1 MKASLNKT
9 RVLLEVWFAYMS
21 AYRAEIVIWILSGSL
36 PLIMMAV
43 WIGKA
48 NTENGTVNG
57 FTPSDFA
64 TYFLA
69 AWLTQ
74 QLAVAWVS
82 WELDYQIR
90 LGELSAKLL
99 RPFDVMWEHV
109 TQHITERLVRLPF
122 IIIVLGVGIWL
133 VPDTQLTPGILYVL
147 VYTCSVVM
155 AFMIRFLIAY
165 CIGLLTFWFDQ
176 ATALDE
182 LYFVVAAFLTGSFA
196 PLEFYPPIV
205 RAFIEWT
212 PFPYII
218 YYPIQILIGSVSS
231 ADILR
236 ILIVQVWW
244 ISLFALLRLFLW
256 KHGLRR
262 YGAFGA

>member
-1 MKASLNKT
+1 MRAALHKT

-36 PLIMMAV
+36 PLIMLAV

-48 NTENGTVNG
+48 NAEDGTVNG

-64 TYFLA
+64 AYFLA

-74 QLAVAWVS
+74 QITVAWVS

-99 RPFDVMWEHV
+99 RPFDVMWEHLS
-109 TQHITERLVRLPF
+109 QHVTERLVRLPF
-122 IIIVLGVGIWL
+122 IIVILSIGVWL
-133 VPDTQLTPGILYVL
+133 VPNTQLTPGIM
-147 VYTCSVVM
+147 SVVVYALSAIM
-155 AFMIRFLIAY
+155 AFMIRFLISY

-182 LYFVVAAFLTGSFA
+182 LYFVAAAFLTGSFA
-196 PLEFYPPIV
+196 PLEFYPPAV

-212 PFPYII
+212 PFPYTI
-218 YYPIQILIGSVSS
+218 YYPIQMLTGTVSNTEVM
-231 ADILR
+231 R
-236 ILIVQVWW
+236 ILIVQLSW
-244 ISLFALLRLFLW
+244 ISMFALIRLFLW

>member
-1 MKASLNKT
+1 
-9 RVLLEVWFAYMS
+9 MS

-36 PLIMMAV
+36 PLIMLAV

-48 NTENGTVNG
+48 NAEDGTVNG

-64 TYFLA
+64 AYFLA

-74 QLAVAWVS
+74 QITVAWVS

-99 RPFDVMWEHV
+99 RPFDVMWEHLS
-109 TQHITERLVRLPF
+109 QHVTERLVRLPF
-122 IIIVLGVGIWL
+122 IIVILSIGVWL
-133 VPDTQLTPGILYVL
+133 VPNTQLTPGIM
-147 VYTCSVVM
+147 SVVVYALSAIM
-155 AFMIRFLIAY
+155 AFMIRFLISY

-182 LYFVVAAFLTGSFA
+182 LYFVAAAFLTGSFA
-196 PLEFYPPIV
+196 PLEFYPPAV

-212 PFPYII
+212 PFPYTI
-218 YYPIQILIGSVSS
+218 YYPIQMLTGTVSNTEVM
-231 ADILR
+231 R
-236 ILIVQVWW
+236 ILIVQLSW
-244 ISLFALLRLFLW
+244 ISMFALIRLFLW